1 MANPIGLDQIALSA
15 LALKI
20 SHGLDQLLT
29 LMIYILT
36 LNALIRESATA
47 NQESADVSLVMMEL
61 HASVLCALMIAMDVE
76 HAYLRNFSLQ
86 KQACNM
92 HYLGTP

>member
-1 MANPIGLDQIALSA
+1 MANLIGLDQIALSA
-15 LALKI
+15 LAQKI

-61 HASVLCALMIAMDVE
+61 HASALSVFLIAMDVE
-76 HAYLRNFSLQ
+76 HAYLRNFLPQ
-86 KQACNM
+86 RQAVHMLCPGM
-92 HYLGTP
+92 P